1 MELENKR
8 ILITRPRSQAEDFA
22 HRLQALGAIPVYF
35 PVIEISPIQETAELD
50 QALQQLDQ
58 YDWLVLTSVNGV
70 QVVWDRL
77 DELLIEDLPDR
88 LKVAAIGPKTAAALR
103 QVGVVPDFVPD
114 EYVAEAILPG
124 LGELSNLR
132 VLLLRADLAR
142 AALPQAIEQAGGMA
156 HEIAVYN
163 TLPAQPDPQELRDL
177 QLGVDIVTFTSSSTV
192 RNFVSLARQA
202 GLDHQSLP
210 GEPLI
215 ACIGPITAQTALEQ
229 GLNVDLV
236 ASEYTTQGLIQAL
249 LEFPSLQI
257 TPGAS

>member
-8 ILITRPRSQAEDFA
+8 ILITRPQLQAAEFA
-22 HRLQALGAIPVYF
+22 HRLQALGAVPLFF
-35 PVIEISPIQETAELD
+35 PVIEISPVQDTSEMD

-70 QVVWDRL
+70 QVVWERL
-77 DELLIEDLPDR
+77 AELQVENLPDR
-88 LKVAAIGPKTAAALR
+88 LKVAAIGPKTAAALQ

-124 LGELSNLR
+124 LGELHGLR

-142 AALPQAIEQAGGMA
+142 AALPQTIERAGGVA

-163 TLPAQPDPQELRDL
+163 TLPVQPDPQELRDL

-192 RNFVSLARQA
+192 RNFVNLARQA
-202 GLDHQSLP
+202 GLDPHALP

-215 ACIGPITAQTALEQ
+215 ACIGPITAQTAREQ
-229 GLNVDLV
+229 GLQVDLI

-249 LEFPSLQI
+249 LEFPFLQK

>member
-1 MELENKR
+1 M
-8 ILITRPRSQAEDFA
+8 
-22 HRLQALGAIPVYF
+22 
-35 PVIEISPIQETAELD
+35 
-50 QALQQLDQ
+50 
-58 YDWLVLTSVNGV
+58 
-70 QVVWDRL
+70 
-77 DELLIEDLPDR
+77 
-88 LKVAAIGPKTAAALR
+88 
-103 QVGVVPDFVPD
+103 
-114 EYVAEAILPG
+114 
-124 LGELSNLR
+124 
-132 VLLLRADLAR
+132 LLRADLAR
-142 AALPQAIEQAGGMA
+142 AALPQAIEHAGGVA

-202 GLDHQSLP
+202 GLDPQSLP

-229 GLNVDLV
+229 GLKVDLV
-236 ASEYTTQGLIQAL
+236 AGEYTTQGLIQAL